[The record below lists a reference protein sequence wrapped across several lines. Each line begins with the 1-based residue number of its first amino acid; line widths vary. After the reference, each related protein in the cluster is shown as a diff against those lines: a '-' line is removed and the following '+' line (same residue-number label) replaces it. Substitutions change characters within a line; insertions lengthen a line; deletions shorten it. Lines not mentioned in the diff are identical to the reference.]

1 VTRLAYV
8 DAIAGLAGDMLL
20 GALLDAGADVDRVR
34 AGLDRLGLAGI
45 DLTATLVHR
54 HGIRASHVTT
64 LATSRPIPATSE
76 PTTATSK
83 PAPATRPAHR
93 SWAEIRRLLET
104 AALPARPHAR
114 AQAIFAALAAAEGRV
129 HGVDP
134 ETVEFHE
141 VGGLDAIADVCGI
154 VLALEEL
161 AIDELACSPLP
172 MPRGFVD
179 AAHGR
184 LPLPAPATLEL
195 LHGVPIHGVDSDVE
209 LVTPTGAAVVAALA
223 TEFGRLPPIRLDA
236 VGYGA
241 GSRDLDA
248 CPNLVRLLIG
258 DRLASAATGHDQDD
272 DSHADAVLI
281 ETNLDDLSPELIPDA
296 AERCFAAGALDVWVV
311 PVGMKKSRPG
321 LVFSALARPA
331 DERAVATAILRETTA
346 LGVRVSPVRR
356 WELDRS
362 WGTVDIGG
370 HPVRIKLGSLDGE
383 TVNAAPEHDDCAA
396 VAKLT
401 GRPVKAVWAD
411 ATARAAELCDP

>member
-8 DAIAGLAGDMLL
+8 DAIGGLAGDMLL
-20 GALLDAGADVDRVR
+20 GALLDAGAEIDRVR
-34 AGLDRLGLAGI
+34 AGLDGLGI
-45 DLTATLVHR
+45 DGIELTARSVHR
-54 HGIRASHVTT
+54 HGIRAAHVTT
-64 LATSRPIPATSE
+64 VAVSTHATDHP
-76 PTTATSK
+76 
-83 PAPATRPAHR
+83 HR
-93 SWAEIRRLLET
+93 SWSDIRALLDRSG
-104 AALPARPHAR
+104 LPARPLAR
-114 AQAIFAALAAAEGRV
+114 AHAVFAALAAAEGRV

-141 VGGLDAIADVCGI
+141 VGGLDSIADVCGI
-154 VLALEEL
+154 ALALEEL
-161 AIDELACSPLP
+161 GVDELACSPLP

-195 LHGVPIHGVDSDVE
+195 LRGAPIHGVDSDLE

-223 TEFGRLPPIRLDA
+223 TGFGGLPPIRLDA

-241 GSRDLDA
+241 GTRDPDA

-258 DRLASAATGHDQDD
+258 DRLASAATGHDHDGD
-272 DSHADAVLI
+272 PRAYAILI

-356 WELDRS
+356 WELERS
-362 WGTVDIGG
+362 WVTVDVAGQ
-370 HPVRIKLGSLDGE
+370 PVRIKLGSLDGE
-383 TVNAAPEHDDCAA
+383 TLNASPEHDDCAA
-396 VAKLT
+396 VARLT
-401 GRPVKAVWAD
+401 GRAVKAVWAE
-411 ATARAAELCDP
+411 AAAAAAGLSER